1 MPKPEKAAKV
11 KELTERFRSSSGAM
25 FADFRGLTV
34 HDSTELR
41 RSLRGADASLA
52 VTKNTLTRLAVREA
66 GIAGRGGAA
75 GGPDRHRLPDGD
87 AVAGA
92 KVVLD
97 LTKRFP
103 ALVVKGALIEGR
115 VLGAEDASSLATLE
129 TREVSLAKVAGILQA
144 PLSRIAYL
152 LQAPLQRIAFALAE
166 RGQAGRCDGGGAG
179 GSRPSADRGAG
190 SRTGGRGDRGAG
202 GRAAPEAA
210 ATAEPKPSRSGP
222 RRGRRA
228 RGRGDR
234 RRRSRTPRRRAT
246 NPRRM
251 RRQTRSPHPRTRA
264 RGGNDGE
271 DDG

>member
-1 MPKPEKAAKV
+1 MPKPEKAGKV

-66 GIAGRGGAA
+66 GMQDAESLLEGPTAIAF
-75 GGPDRHRLPDGD
+75 LSGD

-92 KVVLD
+92 KAVLD

-115 VLGAEDASSLATLE
+115 VLGAEDARSLATLE

-144 PLSRIAYL
+144 PLARIAYL

-166 RGQAGRCDGGGAG
+166 RARQGGLTEATAEAA
-179 GSRPSADRGAG
+179 PE
-190 SRTGGRGDRGAG
+190 
-202 GRAAPEAA
+202 AAPEAA
-210 ATAEPKPSRSGP
+210 AAAEPEAAPAEAEASTDTTAAEEP
-222 RRGRRA
+222 DA
-228 RGRGDR
+228 E
-234 RRRSRTPRRRAT
+234 AT
-246 NPRRM
+246 RDEPTNAPADAEPAS
-251 RRQTRSPHPRTRA
+251 TDENEEEA
-264 RGGNDGE
+264 NDGE